1 MSEIKNENLNLS
13 HIPSIDASTQ
23 EKMEFAL
30 TFDGYEE
37 CGSFGECA
45 EIANSRNHDSLT
57 NLRACLFFEQRRDRF
72 GSDPFGSGDDS
83 SLDYIDELI
92 EKIRDT
98 VTAAS

>member
-13 HIPSIDASTQ
+13 HIPSLDASIG

-37 CGSFGECA
+37 CGSFDECA

-72 GSDPFGSGDDS
+72 GSNPFVPGGDDCPS
-83 SLDYIDELI
+83 YIDELI
-92 EKIRDT
+92 AKIRDT
-98 VTAAS
+98 VTAAN